1 MRFLSMLIAAEDQGP
16 APQAL
21 QDAMDTLIADS
32 FASGTLIQTG
42 GLGSSAR
49 GFTVRAADGKLSV
62 VDGPFA
68 ETKEVVGGYA
78 VLEHATREDAI
89 EAALSFMRLHTE
101 HWPGWHGEC
110 RVRSIEF
117 LAP

>member
-1 MRFLSMLIAAEDQGP
+1 MRFLSMLLSAENQGP

-21 QDAMDTLIADS
+21 QDAMEKLIADS
-32 FASGTLIQTG
+32 FANGTLIQTG
-42 GLGSSAR
+42 GLGSSAN
-49 GFTVRAADGKLSV
+49 GFKVRAVNGKLSV

-78 VLEHATREDAI
+78 VLEYGTREEAI

-101 HWPGWHGEC
+101 HWPGWEGEC
-110 RVRSIEF
+110 QVRSIAF
-117 LAP
+117 LGP